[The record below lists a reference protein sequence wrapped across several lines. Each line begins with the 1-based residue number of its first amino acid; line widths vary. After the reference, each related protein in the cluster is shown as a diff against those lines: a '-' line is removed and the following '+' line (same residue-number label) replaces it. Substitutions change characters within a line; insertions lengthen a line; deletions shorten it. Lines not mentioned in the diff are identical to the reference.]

1 MTPTA
6 TTLAQ
11 LRPGETGRVQACR
24 VDGDVLR
31 WLDALGI
38 AAGEALTV
46 LRRGA
51 WGGPLHVR
59 AGNGAE
65 FAIGRELAAGVEL
78 APAHTE
84 VLAEAAE

>member
-1 MTPTA
+1 MKT

-11 LRPGETGRVQACR
+11 LRPGETGCVRACR
-24 VDGDVLR
+24 VDADVQR

-38 AAGEALTV
+38 AAGEELTL
-46 LRRGA
+46 LRRGV

-78 APAHTE
+78 GEPARE
-84 VLAEAAE
+84 VFAEAAE